1 MTHACS
7 LPCGTARGTAKCTS
21 RGIPLA
27 ERHVSLLPSA
37 AADVCVICTYLRHVT
52 VGRSHDITCLLHAQ
66 RMGQAYLPEKDP
78 HGAPG
83 GRQAQ
88 GSAQGKGPAQT
99 QACAQEAQGGRLP
112 QKSRLRSATRMR
124 CALCCFPLP
133 SILSAHSFTDKACW
147 TAVQFMR
154 HRALPMTSMLSGPE
168 ASCAA
173 GTCCCYGPE
182 KEHMLRL

>member
-1 MTHACS
+1 M
-7 LPCGTARGTAKCTS
+7 
-21 RGIPLA
+21 
-27 ERHVSLLPSA
+27 
-37 AADVCVICTYLRHVT
+37 CVICTYLRHVT

-66 RMGQAYLPEKDP
+66 RMGQAYLPEKDRT
-78 HGAPG
+78 A
-83 GRQAQ
+83 RQA
-88 GSAQGKGPAQT
+88 AAKPKAVPKAKAPPKPKPAPKKPKEKAAPEE
-99 QACAQEAQGGRLP
+99 QATECNADEV
-112 QKSRLRSATRMR
+112 
-124 CALCCFPLP
+124 CALLLPLP